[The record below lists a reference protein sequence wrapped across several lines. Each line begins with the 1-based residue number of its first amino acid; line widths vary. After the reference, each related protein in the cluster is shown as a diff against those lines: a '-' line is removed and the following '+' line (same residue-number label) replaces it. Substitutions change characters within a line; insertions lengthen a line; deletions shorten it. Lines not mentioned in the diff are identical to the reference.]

1 MNIKFFYF
9 LWTSFNII
17 NLSYSFINR
26 NIDIKL
32 PNKFL
37 IEHSFSINNNNN
49 NKNNN
54 NNNKNNNNIIN
65 NKNNQYL
72 INYLSS
78 FKDYT
83 IITEGYRNKYLESLL
98 MDYEMNVY
106 YVNVDNLLDKDELLE
121 YLNNKYK
128 NCNSA
133 DNLWV
138 FYKGFFIGSH
148 DEILEII
155 R

>member
-9 LWTSFNII
+9 LWTTFNII
-17 NLSYSFINR
+17 NLSYGFINK
-26 NIDIKL
+26 NIDLKL
-32 PNKFL
+32 HNRFL
-37 IEHSFSINNNNN
+37 MDPSFAINNDNC
-49 NKNNN
+49 NK
-54 NNNKNNNNIIN
+54 
-65 NKNNQYL
+65 KNNQYL
-72 INYLSS
+72 INYLAS

-98 MDYEMNVY
+98 IDYEMNVY
-106 YVNVDNLLDKDELLE
+106 YVNVDNLIDKDDLLE
-121 YLNNKYK
+121 YLNSKYK

-155 R
+155 ERKKNKFKK